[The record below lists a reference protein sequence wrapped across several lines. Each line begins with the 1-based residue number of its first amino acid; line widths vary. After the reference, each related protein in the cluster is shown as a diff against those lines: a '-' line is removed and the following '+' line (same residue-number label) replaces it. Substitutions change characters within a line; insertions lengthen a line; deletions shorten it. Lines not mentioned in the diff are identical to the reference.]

1 VVDDRSSTPPAT
13 TPPRSGRVRRRLL
26 RATAVAVGAL
36 LCAVPVG
43 GAAAVPAAL
52 PGVLPAAAAFADGR
66 YVVTLASDSMAEY
79 DGSLPGLPQLKT
91 APGGGVDVTGKAAT
105 DYRARILQEQT
116 SVAATAG
123 VQPLQRYTV
132 AINGFSA
139 ALSAAQAQK
148 LAGQP
153 GVLSVVPD
161 TVRHLDTTTTPEYLG
176 LSGAGG
182 VWAAAGGVAKAGAG
196 VVVGV
201 LDTGLWPE
209 HPSVA
214 GKPLGTAP
222 TASSPYTAYRT
233 ASGTIVQRKN
243 DGGTF
248 RGTCETGTG
257 WTAANCT
264 TKVVGAR
271 SFGEGYLAANG
282 GVAGLGQYEYLSARD
297 GEGHGTHTATTAAG
311 RNGVPATIDGA
322 SYGKASGMAPAASV
336 AVYKVCWSAAPG
348 GDDGC
353 VTSDILGAVDAA
365 IADGVDVINY
375 SIGGGAATTVNDPV
389 ELAFL
394 SAASAGIFVSA
405 SAGNSGPGASTLDH
419 ASPWLTTVAAT
430 TAVPREGTVVLGD
443 GKKYVGTRLVQKPL
457 RSTPL
462 VLPSAVAVAGKPA
475 ADVAVCLA
483 GTLSAEAR
491 GKVVI
496 CDRGVSNRVDKSAE
510 VARVGGAGL
519 VLTNPTPNSTDAD
532 AHTVPTVHLDAAAG
546 AKVKAYAA
554 SAKKPTVSFAV
565 GNTTGTPTP
574 APQVAG
580 FSSRGPTLASDGDV
594 LKPDL
599 AAPGV
604 GIVAGVAPGPNR
616 GNLFMP
622 ESGTSMSAPHVAGL
636 AALFFGVH
644 PRWSPMAVKSALM
657 TTARGLVNAD
667 GSANRNPF
675 DGGAGFVDPT
685 KMLNPGLIYDS
696 TPTDWIA
703 FLEGSGIQTGTGVEA
718 VDPSD
723 LNQASIAV
731 GSLAGTQTVTRSVT
745 STTAGLFNATATVP
759 GFDVRVSPSVLVFN
773 AAGETKPFTVTFTR
787 TTAEE
792 DEWTTGA
799 LTWRGANLSVR
810 SPIALKPVAV
820 VAPDQVTGTGAEGST
835 DVTITSGVDGELPV
849 TTAGLAAGRTAD
861 GDLAPG
867 ADDQY
872 RVEVAEG
879 TTLARFDVRAG
890 DRASDL
896 DLALYRLAADGTPE
910 QVAVS
915 ATGSADELIDVL
927 APEAGTYV
935 VQVAGYAAAPGEATA
950 PYALTTYA
958 VTPETTEGDL
968 TVDPDP
974 VPVAAGEPATFSLGW
989 SGLEAGTRYLG
1000 WMTFGD
1006 SPTPTVIAID

>member
-1 VVDDRSSTPPAT
+1 MHDDRPSTPPPTA
-13 TPPRSGRVRRRLL
+13 GRARRRLV
-26 RATAVAVGAL
+26 RGAAFAVGAL

-43 GAAAVPAAL
+43 GAAAVPAAV
-52 PGVLPAAAAFADGR
+52 PGALPAVGAFSDGR
-66 YVVTLASDSMAEY
+66 YVVTLASDSMASY
-79 DGSLPGLPQLKT
+79 DGSLPGLPRLKKS
-91 APGGGVDVTGKAAT
+91 ADGGVDVTQEAAK
-105 DYRARILQEQT
+105 DYRARLLQEQ
-116 SVAATAG
+116 SDVAATAG

-132 AINGFSA
+132 AVNGFSA

-148 LAGQP
+148 LAGRP

-161 TVRHLDTTTTPEYLG
+161 TVRHLDTTATPDYLG
-176 LSGAGG
+176 LTGANG

-214 GKPLGTAP
+214 GKPLGSAP
-222 TASSPYTAYRT
+222 TANAPYTAYRT
-233 ASGTIVQRKN
+233 ASGTIVQRKK

-257 WTAANCT
+257 WTAANCS
-264 TKVVGAR
+264 TKVIGAR
-271 SFGEGYLAANG
+271 AFGEGFLAANG
-282 GVAGLGQYEYLSARD
+282 GVSGLGQYEYLSARD

-311 RNGVPATIDGA
+311 LEGVPATIDGDA
-322 SYGKASGMAPAASV
+322 YGKASGMAPAASV

-353 VTSDILGAVDAA
+353 MTSDILGAVDAA

-394 SAASAGIFVSA
+394 SAASAGVFVSA

-443 GKKYVGTRLVQKPL
+443 GRKFVGTRLVQKPL
-457 RSTPL
+457 KSTTL
-462 VLPSAVAVAGKPA
+462 TLASAVAVAGKPA
-475 ADVAVCLA
+475 AEVAICQA
-483 GTLSAEAR
+483 GSLSAKAK
-491 GKVVI
+491 GKVVV
-496 CDRGVSNRVDKSAE
+496 CDRGVTDRVAKSAE
-510 VARVGGAGL
+510 VARVGGAGMVL
-519 VLTNPTPNSTDAD
+519 VNPTPNSIDSD
-532 AHTVPTVHLDAAAG
+532 AHTVPTVHLDTAAG

-554 SAKKPTVSFAV
+554 SAKKPTVAFEV

-574 APQVAG
+574 APQIAG
-580 FSSRGPTLASDGDV
+580 FSSRGPTPASDGDV
-594 LKPDL
+594 LKPDI

-622 ESGTSMSAPHVAGL
+622 LSGTSMSAPHVAGL
-636 AALFFGVH
+636 AALYLGVH
-644 PRWSPMAVKSALM
+644 PRWSPMAVKSAMM
-657 TTARGLVNAD
+657 TTARALVNAD
-667 GSANRNPF
+667 GSPNRNPF

-685 KMLNPGLIYDS
+685 KMLNPGLVYDS

-745 STTAGLFNATATVP
+745 STTTGLFNATATVP

-773 AAGETKPFTVTFTR
+773 AVGETKKFTVSFTR

-792 DEWTTGA
+792 DEWSTGA

-810 SPIALKPVAV
+810 SPVAVKPVAV
-820 VAPDQVTGTGAEGST
+820 VAPDQVTGTGTEGST

-849 TTAGLAAGRTAD
+849 TTAGLAAGSTAD

-872 RVEVAEG
+872 RVEVGEG
-879 TTLARFDVRAG
+879 TSLARFDVQAAD
-890 DRASDL
+890 DRSDL
-896 DLALYRLAADGTPE
+896 DLALYRLAADGTAE
-910 QVAVS
+910 QVALS
-915 ATGSADELIDVL
+915 ATGSADERIDVL

-935 VQVAGYAAAPGEATA
+935 VQVSGYATAPGASTA
-950 PYALTTYA
+950 PYALTSYA
-958 VTPETTEGDL
+958 VTPDTDEGDL
-968 TVDPDP
+968 TATPNP
-974 VPVAAGEPATFSLGW
+974 VPVTAGEPVTVSLSW
-989 SGLEAGTRYLG
+989 SGLEEGTRYLG
-1000 WMTFGD
+1000 WVSFGD
-1006 SPTPTVIAID
+1006 SPTPTVVAVD